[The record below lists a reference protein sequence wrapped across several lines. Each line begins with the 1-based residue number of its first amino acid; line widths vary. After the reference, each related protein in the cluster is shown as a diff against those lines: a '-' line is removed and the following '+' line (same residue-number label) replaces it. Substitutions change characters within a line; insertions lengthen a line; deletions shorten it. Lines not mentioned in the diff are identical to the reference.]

1 MRRHWLFAALAA
13 LLAVLACAVVATA
26 SPAVDRD
33 GTLSIRDGRGGFT
46 VHVRGAVIGRL
57 DRGRLTIEDPSEL
70 DGTGPVVRGHEWS
83 NPLSETKTIYGG
95 KGIRFRILGGRF
107 TVRIQNA
114 TGVDLSIVG
123 RGRAQ
128 LRGAGFE
135 EFGLPNGDYALNGDD
150 FLPVPDDPTWVQ
162 IRAPRK
168 P

>member
-1 MRRHWLFAALAA
+1 MRGHLFLAA
-13 LLAVLACAVVATA
+13 LVASLVLAGATA
-26 SPAVDRD
+26 GSAAPRIDRD
-33 GTLSIRDGRGGFT
+33 GTLTIRDGRGSFLI
-46 VHVRGAVIGRL
+46 HLRGAVIGRF

-83 NPLSETKTIYGG
+83 DPLSETKTAYGG

-114 TGVDLSIVG
+114 TGVVLSVVG

-128 LRGAGFE
+128 LRGAGLE
-135 EFGLPNGDYALNGDD
+135 EFGLSNGSYSLNGDE
-150 FLPVPDDPTWVQ
+150 FLPIADEPVWVQ
-162 IRAPRK
+162 IRAPAR